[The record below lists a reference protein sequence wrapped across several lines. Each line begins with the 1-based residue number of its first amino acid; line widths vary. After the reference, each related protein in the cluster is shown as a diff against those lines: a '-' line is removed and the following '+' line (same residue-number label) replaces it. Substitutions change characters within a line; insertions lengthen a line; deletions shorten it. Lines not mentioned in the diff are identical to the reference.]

1 MKEANSPKAANTY
14 TLDFFSLFILF
25 YIGRDTF
32 NHRLE
37 LFFYSS
43 GITVW
48 SPIYSKSSRKQHI
61 RNKDILKEGYSGKSP
76 LNFRWKQYNSM
87 QQETNKQKAP
97 LVLQCLFCHKFFKIN
112 FCSYLICKCDC
123 SLQNRVSVLWKLLGK
138 HYMTA
143 VFLIPS
149 QKLVLLFQETIPV
162 IPKRFHK

>member
-76 LNFRWKQYNSM
+76 LNFRWKQY
-87 QQETNKQKAP
+87 TTACNKKQT
-97 LVLQCLFCHKFFKIN
+97 HKKPPWFFNVFSVTSSLKSISALIWYVN
-112 FCSYLICKCDC
+112 VTVHYRIEFLCFENYLGNITWQL
-123 SLQNRVSVLWKLLGK
+123 SS
-138 HYMTA
+138 
-143 VFLIPS
+143 
-149 QKLVLLFQETIPV
+149 
-162 IPKRFHK
+162 